1 MKCPFCGHQDTQVK
15 DSRPSDD
22 GSAIRRRRSCPN
34 CNGRFTTFE
43 RVQLRELVILKRNGR
58 RTPFERDKLERS
70 LGVALRKRPVQAEQ
84 IEQMVNRIVRQ
95 LESLGE
101 TEIPSSTVGDFIMKA
116 LKGVDEVAYVRL
128 RLQGFPPYGRLRQ
141 IPGRGR
147 FGRWGPGRA
156 DRQGL
161 MRVTLKLAT
170 SLDGRI
176 ATASGESQWITGEAA
191 RLEGHR
197 LRAAHDAILVGVE
210 TVLHDDPVLTARLP
224 GRSVDQPLRVVLDS
238 RLRTPPT
245 AKLAGENTLILT
257 DAEPR
262 PIGAAQVKQIADDQG
277 RPAVPAVLQALKA
290 AGAKSVLIEGGG
302 QVAASFLRA
311 DAVDAMEWFRAP
323 ILLGGEGRPCVA
335 TLALAKLADA
345 PKFRRLGVEPVGDDL
360 WERYARF

>member
-1 MKCPFCGHQDTQVK
+1 
-15 DSRPSDD
+15 
-22 GSAIRRRRSCPN
+22 
-34 CNGRFTTFE
+34 
-43 RVQLRELVILKRNGR
+43 
-58 RTPFERDKLERS
+58 
-70 LGVALRKRPVQAEQ
+70 
-84 IEQMVNRIVRQ
+84 
-95 LESLGE
+95 
-101 TEIPSSTVGDFIMKA
+101 
-116 LKGVDEVAYVRL
+116 
-128 RLQGFPPYGRLRQ
+128 
-141 IPGRGR
+141 
-147 FGRWGPGRA
+147 
-156 DRQGL
+156 

-210 TVLHDDPVLTARLP
+210 TVLHDDPELTARLP

-257 DAEPR
+257 AVEPR
-262 PIGAAQVKQIADDQG
+262 PIGAAQVKQVAEDQG
-277 RPAVPAVLQALKA
+277 RPAVRAVLQALKA

-311 DAVDAMEWFRAP
+311 DAVDVVEWFRAP
-323 ILLGGEGRPCVA
+323 ILLGGEGRSCVA
-335 TLALAKLADA
+335 SLALAKLADA